1 MQTRTDAATHQ
12 SSANGE
18 SLWTSQGQAAASIGL
33 EVWNKVEK
41 TNPDETKSF
50 NKGGFQGT
58 AIAPIYQIKRATEVF
73 GPFGL
78 GWGVELIS
86 EAYVDGKP
94 FVVDGQVVGK
104 GVWGA
109 TEQKV
114 HLSPAP
120 ARKPLW
126 RLVSSGKPSFCRTI
140 ASPFVIGV

>member
-1 MQTRTDAATHQ
+1 MLVVVH
-12 SSANGE
+12 
-18 SLWTSQGQAAASIGL
+18 GQQRVPAVL
-33 EVWNKVEK
+33 
-41 TNPDETKSF
+41 
-50 NKGGFQGT
+50 
-58 AIAPIYQIKRATEVF
+58 
-73 GPFGL
+73 
-78 GWGVELIS
+78 
-86 EAYVDGKP
+86 VD
-94 FVVDGQVVGK
+94 V

>member
-1 MQTRTDAATHQ
+1 MGLREQFRERQRRRIEAANLVQ
-12 SSANGE
+12 
-18 SLWTSQGQAAASIGL
+18 Q
-33 EVWNKVEK
+33 
-41 TNPDETKSF
+41 
-50 NKGGFQGT
+50 
-58 AIAPIYQIKRATEVF
+58 
-73 GPFGL
+73 L
-78 GWGVELIS
+78 GRLP
-86 EAYVDGKP
+86 AVD
-94 FVVDGQVVGK
+94 